1 MGKGSCGGRQ
11 FEATEIATMDD
22 EMLMEKMLDNTGWT
36 STRVLHTQPSEMSLL
51 MYGSTAQCP
60 SAPSP

>member
-1 MGKGSCGGRQ
+1 
-11 FEATEIATMDD
+11 MDD
-22 EMLMEKMLDNTGWT
+22 KMLMEKTLDNSGRT